1 LPDRLTP
8 AQRSALMSRIRG
20 KNTGPERL
28 LSQYLRRAGVYF
40 SRNARGIPGTPDI
53 VFRRC
58 RLAVFADGEF
68 WHGRRF
74 DRWKRSLSRFW
85 LRKIQ
90 GNITRDAAVDAVLRK
105 AGWRSLRLWGRNI
118 QRSPSCCVQRILA
131 LRQKLL
137 DKQARRP

>member
-1 LPDRLTP
+1 LPDPLTP

-90 GNITRDAAVDAVLRK
+90 GNIRRDAAPSASAASFWIRQLCSHRAEHTLTHRGMAPRLRFFK
-105 AGWRSLRLWGRNI
+105 PMETVTCPA
-118 QRSPSCCVQRILA
+118 P
-131 LRQKLL
+131 
-137 DKQARRP
+137 